1 MELVRWDQVEGV
13 NRIQSRINELFEDTF
28 GRPRAQQSAAA
39 GVWYPPVDILE
50 SKDSYLIRAELP
62 GMRKEDLKT
71 EVNEGILTLS
81 GERKF
86 EEPASGV
93 EYHRVERVTGKFS
106 RSFHL
111 PQTVKH
117 DGIKA
122 TYRDGILEVQVPKAD
137 EAKPKSTYL
146 SVEDWLKTSCRDLRN
161 SPRRFGRKNAC
172 GAILDLGY
180 RVGGKSRARKS
191 AISICLETV
200 VTRERRPDLRICYA
214 WRLRRRERIRT
225 AQDVERALAAS
236 PIPRVAR

>member
-39 GVWYPPVDILE
+39 TGTWCPLVDILE
-50 SKDSYLIRAELP
+50 SKDSYLIRVELP

-71 EVNEGILTLS
+71 EVNEGVLTIS

-86 EEPASGV
+86 EEPANGV
-93 EYHRVERVTGKFS
+93 EYHRVERVAGKFS
-106 RSFHL
+106 RSFYL

-137 EAKPKSTYL
+137 EAKP
-146 SVEDWLKTSCRDLRN
+146 RQ
-161 SPRRFGRKNAC
+161 
-172 GAILDLGY
+172 I
-180 RVGGKSRARKS
+180 
-191 AISICLETV
+191 AISV
-200 VTRERRPDLRICYA
+200 N
-214 WRLRRRERIRT
+214 
-225 AQDVERALAAS
+225 
-236 PIPRVAR
+236 